1 MPDKTSSTVSRL
13 RKVRLAAVI
22 ASVVILMII
31 VVAVAVERAGGL
43 GSGGG
48 ATQATGVSPEVKIG
62 GPFTLTDQT
71 GKQVTEA
78 DFRGKYML
86 IFFGYTYCPDVCPT
100 SLTQISAAMDIL
112 GDKAKQVVPTL
123 VTVDPDRDTP
133 AVLKDYVA
141 HFHPSVVGLTGTPE
155 QIKQVAKAYRVY
167 YAKVPSEAGNKDDY
181 LMDHSAVIYLMGPDG
196 KFVAHFTNTTDG
208 ETMAAK
214 IAPLL

>member
-1 MPDKTSSTVSRL
+1 MSDKSNTTVSRL

-22 ASVVILMII
+22 ASVVILMVV
-31 VVAVAVERAGGL
+31 VVAVAIERAGSL
-43 GSGGG
+43 GGDG
-48 ATQATGVSPEVKIG
+48 TQATGTSPEVKIG
-62 GPFTLTDQT
+62 GAFTLTDQT
-71 GKQVTEA
+71 GSQVTEA

-100 SLTQISAAMDIL
+100 SLTQISTAMDIL
-112 GDKAKQVVPTL
+112 DDKAEQVVPVL
-123 VTVDPDRDTP
+123 VTIDPDRDT
-133 AVLKDYVA
+133 AEVLKDYVA

-196 KFVAHFTNTTDG
+196 KFVMHFNNTTDG

>member
-1 MPDKTSSTVSRL
+1 MSDIQSKTIARL
-13 RKVRLAAVI
+13 RLVRRIVIGLVLVLAVVVAGVI
-22 ASVVILMII
+22 A
-31 VVAVAVERAGGL
+31 ERRL
-43 GSGGG
+43 SESQSGPQG
-48 ATQATGVSPEVKIG
+48 ATVTAPEVKIG

-100 SLTQISAAMDIL
+100 SLTQISTAMDIL

-123 VTVDPDRDTP
+123 VTIDPDRDTP
-133 AVLKDYVA
+133 EVLKDYVA